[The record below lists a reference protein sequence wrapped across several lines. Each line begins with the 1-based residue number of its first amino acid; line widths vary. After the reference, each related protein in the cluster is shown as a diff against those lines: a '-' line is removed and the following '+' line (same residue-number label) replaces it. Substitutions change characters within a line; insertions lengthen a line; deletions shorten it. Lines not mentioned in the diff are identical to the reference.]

1 MFYATRFLS
10 FTTYVHPQVHNSQ
23 NHILHVKVIIVIFI
37 SCNVLHM
44 PCQIYLSSSI
54 YAFNMYCREHERTKN
69 TNMLN
74 ASKIGV
80 SYLLRATR
88 TSFRTQRTSYMYL
101 SWKMMMC
108 DTISNPI
115 QLYLT
120 ARNIFLRHHYNVFRN
135 IKFPKLCLY
144 RLLSRLQMRK
154 CVKI

>member
-1 MFYATRFLS
+1 MLDRIICQQGVVIPILNPYSHIINDNVMHSITLTAS
-10 FTTYVHPQVHNSQ
+10 GFTEYHLHEQVLFKMQLAYVLCNSSQVHNSQ
-23 NHILHVKVIIVIFI
+23 HHILHVKVIIVIFI

-88 TSFRTQRTSYMYL
+88 TSFVRSVPVI
-101 SWKMMMC
+101 C
-108 DTISNPI
+108 
-115 QLYLT
+115 
-120 ARNIFLRHHYNVFRN
+120 IFHG
-135 IKFPKLCLY
+135 K
-144 RLLSRLQMRK
+144 
-154 CVKI
+154 